1 MEKIIAFVKKL
12 LVLGILTALFPVVL
26 MAQQEIVVKKSE
38 IIENIDGKQF
48 YMHFVKQGETLFEI
62 AKAYDVPA
70 EYIYLN
76 NPNAKS
82 GIKSGQIL
90 KIPYK
95 EIKNK
100 SNAQELKPGESFQHI
115 VKGKETLYGIARS
128 YGADINEI
136 KGLNPGMGDSVKE
149 GQVINIPVRYKPQK
163 SISEKT
169 SATLKHTVESGE
181 TLYSISRQYNI
192 PADDIKAANPGMQ
205 ESLKVG
211 QELLIPAKGP
221 GGQKSTKNHEVVAGE
236 TLYSIARQY
245 GISPDDLQQSNPG
258 INPTLSI
265 GQVIVIP
272 ETGDQKTFILYT
284 AQKNEKLQDIAVR
297 FKVPYEELITLNPD
311 LIKKVGKGTKV
322 KIPVDNSKKTD
333 LKQEVSQPESKDI
346 ESPSCDKKKK
356 NEQTTYN
363 VALMLPLYLEEVDS
377 LNNVIAFAGQDVAKS
392 SAFKFIQFYE
402 GFMMAVDSMKK
413 AGFKMNLH
421 VYDVDNS
428 SSKINTVLDKP
439 ELTGMDLIIGPFYV
453 DSFKKMAD
461 FASNNNIKIVNPL
474 STREEIINGYPN
486 VFKLKPAPSFQAEQ
500 LADFIIDRQPRSNI
514 IIIRQN
520 KYKYQEEVSFIKN
533 YLNSHRATSASI
545 KNKDILY
552 ILDSLNTDK
561 LLSDNILVTKDRIT
575 RSLSESTAVSNTVKE
590 ILIAGDST
598 SNLRYSLSHLRN
610 NFIIILSEEKV
621 FCQDLMSHLNKLA
634 DNYQIT
640 LFGAPEWKK
649 FDDMETQYLINLN
662 THFFVPS
669 LVNYS
674 DNQVK
679 KWIENFRA
687 AYSTEPSMNLYAFDG
702 FDAGWY
708 FLNALFRYGKD
719 FEKCLNEFDIRL
731 IQTKFSFEH
740 LKGNGYQN
748 TYWNI
753 GQHYDYQFIPATH

>member
-1 MEKIIAFVKKL
+1 
-12 LVLGILTALFPVVL
+12 
-26 MAQQEIVVKKSE
+26 
-38 IIENIDGKQF
+38 
-48 YMHFVKQGETLFEI
+48 
-62 AKAYDVPA
+62 
-70 EYIYLN
+70 
-76 NPNAKS
+76 
-82 GIKSGQIL
+82 
-90 KIPYK
+90 
-95 EIKNK
+95 
-100 SNAQELKPGESFQHI
+100 
-115 VKGKETLYGIARS
+115 
-128 YGADINEI
+128 
-136 KGLNPGMGDSVKE
+136 MGDSVKE
-149 GQVINIPVRYKPQK
+149 GQAINIPMRYKPEK
-163 SISEKT
+163 SVPDKT
-169 SATLKHTVESGE
+169 STTFKHIVQPGE

-211 QELLIPAKGP
+211 QELLIPASGSA
-221 GGQKSTKNHEVVAGE
+221 GQKPTKKHEVVAGE

-245 GISPDDLQQSNPG
+245 GIDPDDLQQANPG
-258 INPTLSI
+258 MNQTLSI
-265 GQVIVIP
+265 GQVLVIP
-272 ETGDQKTFILYT
+272 EAGDQKTFILYT
-284 AQKNEKLQDIAVR
+284 AEKNEKLQDIALR
-297 FKVPYEELITLNPD
+297 FKVPYEELVNLNPD

-322 KIPVDNSKKTD
+322 KIPVDKSKKTD
-333 LKQEVSQPESKDI
+333 SKQELPQPESKAI
-346 ESPSCDKKKK
+346 ESPPCGHEKK
-356 NEQTTYN
+356 NVQTTYN
-363 VALMLPLYLEEVDS
+363 IALMLPLFLEEVDS
-377 LNNVIAFAGQDVAKS
+377 LKNAIAFAGHDIAKS

-428 SSKINTVLDKP
+428 ASKINTVLSKP
-439 ELTGMDLIIGPFYV
+439 ELTEMDLIIGPFYV

-461 FASNNNIKIVNPL
+461 FAGNNNIKIVNPL

-486 VFKLKPAPSFQAEQ
+486 VFKLKPGSSFQAEQ
-500 LADFIIDRQPRSNI
+500 LANFIIDRQPNSNV

-533 YLNSHRATSASI
+533 YLNSHRAASSSI

-561 LLSDNILVTKDRIT
+561 LLTDNILFTKDRIT

-590 ILIAGDST
+590 IIIANDST
-598 SNLRYSLSHLRN
+598 SNLKYNLSHLRN
-610 NFIIILSEEKV
+610 NFIIVLSEEKV
-621 FCQDLMSHLNKLA
+621 YCQDLMSHLNKLT

-649 FDDMETQYLINLN
+649 FDEMETQYLINLN
-662 THFFVPS
+662 THIFVPS
-669 LVNYS
+669 LVNYN

-679 KWIENFRA
+679 KWIENFRI
-687 AYSTEPSMNLYAFDG
+687 AYFTEPSMNLYAFDG

-753 GQHYDYQFIPATH
+753 GQHYDYQFIPAIN